1 MGDLTTLPVGAAGGG
16 DGSAARSIG
25 AATIE
30 GAACDVWEYE
40 PAKLHTKLVVIDDA
54 VHIGSANF
62 DIRSVFLNLEVMLRV
77 EDRAFA
83 DGMRAYFAAEQA
95 RSTRITPELH
105 RARGTLW
112 TRITWALSR
121 FVVATMDY
129 NVSRRLNFG
138 LTGR

>member
-1 MGDLTTLPVGAAGGG
+1 MPRHGRRSRLISAPGRSARRAYAYLTYRTHWKRVAFSLAA
-16 DGSAARSIG
+16 I
-25 AATIE
+25 I
-30 GAACDVWEYE
+30 V
-40 PAKLHTKLVVIDDA
+40 PIF
-54 VHIGSANF
+54 AN
-62 DIRSVFLNLEVMLRV
+62 
-77 EDRAFA
+77 
-83 DGMRAYFAAEQA
+83 GMRAYFAAEQA